1 MPAENM
7 SGFMRQNAADLVGVI
22 CFQQRPRM
30 DEQIVAVAD
39 KGIQAVVI
47 DNINFIA
54 VKRNTGSLKIGRI
67 TLARYCSVS
76 SSEMMLICPKASLN
90 GKKANISQKPMISLD
105 TVFFLLPVSF

>member
-54 VKRNTGSLKIGRI
+54 V
-67 TLARYCSVS
+67 S

>member
-30 DEQIVAVAD
+30 DEQIVAVTD

-54 VKRNTGSLKIGRI
+54 VKRNTGSLKNRTDNFGQILFGLFIGNDAH
-67 TLARYCSVS
+67 LSQ
-76 SSEMMLICPKASLN
+76 
-90 GKKANISQKPMISLD
+90 GIS
-105 TVFFLLPVSF
+105 

>member
-39 KGIQAVVI
+39 KGVQAVVFNNENTVAVKTDTGRFI
-47 DNINFIA
+47 NLSNFI
-54 VKRNTGSLKIGRI
+54 IFCI
-67 TLARYCSVS
+67 
-76 SSEMMLICPKASLN
+76 
-90 GKKANISQKPMISLD
+90 
-105 TVFFLLPVSF
+105 

>member
-47 DNINFIA
+47 DNINFM
-54 VKRNTGSLKIGRI
+54 R
-67 TLARYCSVS
+67 
-76 SSEMMLICPKASLN
+76 LN
-90 GKKANISQKPMISLD
+90 GYRQFEKSD
-105 TVFFLLPVSF
+105 G